1 MISQATLTE
10 IRADG
15 MQKWERNEIPR
26 GNHLRYVWI
35 NVWQSKPEVKLDC
48 VAELEFVKGT
58 GGAIGGH
65 WAGWKVNKII

>member
-10 IRADG
+10 IRKDG

-35 NVWQSKPEVKLDC
+35 NAYQSKPEAKLDC

-58 GGAIGGH
+58 GGMIGGH
-65 WAGWKVNKII
+65 WAGWRVNKII